1 MTPEEIKE
9 LKDGYLDHLKEYIT
23 QTGSLFAHLVVIGTT
38 KEDNKKSIIHIPVP
52 DEFIQ
57 DEKGKEL
64 FIKKLVPEA
73 AKEIVKKFN
82 YEVIGWASEAWIRT
96 IDQKDSNNLKN
107 WKDIPIKK
115 EVVFIIFE
123 SKDGQETIV
132 YDIIR
137 NGKQVN
143 TEGELADSVDLVED
157 KELSTMYKD
166 SKVTVGRLTGLYKTF
181 EDASKAD
188 ETPTEKPEADLS
200 V

>member
-1 MTPEEIKE
+1 MTTEEIKE
-9 LKDGYLDHLKEYIT
+9 MKDGYIDHLKEYIT

-57 DEKGKEL
+57 DEKGKEF

-82 YEVIGWASEAWIRT
+82 YEIIGWASEAWIRV
-96 IDQKDSNNLKN
+96 IDEKNSNKLND
-107 WKDIPIKK
+107 WKKIPIKK

-123 SKDGQETIV
+123 TKDSQETIV

-143 TEGELADSVDLVED
+143 SEGDLADSVDLVED

-166 SKVTVGRLTGLYKTF
+166 SKVSVGRLTGLYKTF
-181 EDASKAD
+181 ENASKAD
-188 ETPTEKPEADLS
+188 KTPTQKPEADLS
-200 V
+200 I